1 MQIPFFQTHP
11 FIQVITLNDLS
22 SNARSNPPKSM
33 SQLRTFRVFISS
45 TLADL
50 KQERDALH
58 GVVWPEPS
66 RLCEKAGFRFQA
78 IDLRWGISGEAGL
91 DQQTSRMC
99 RQELKRC
106 QDISPRPYFIIL
118 LGNRY
123 GWRPLPEAIETTEFE
138 AIEKVAIETGA
149 VGHQLLRQWYLP
161 DENSIVRMGTEE
173 TSFAYYLRPHSR
185 ETSEA
190 DHEWWTT
197 QVEAR
202 MSNLFRECVNALLPD
217 DDVR

>member
-1 MQIPFFQTHP
+1 
-11 FIQVITLNDLS
+11 
-22 SNARSNPPKSM
+22 M
-33 SQLRTFRVFISS
+33 SGRVFRIFVSS
-45 TLADL
+45 TFADL
-50 KQERDALH
+50 KQERDALQEC
-58 GVVWPEPS
+58 VWPALS
-66 RLCEKAGFRFQA
+66 DICQKAGFSFQA

-91 DQQTSRMC
+91 DQRTSPMC
-99 RQELKRC
+99 LRELKRC
-106 QDISPRPYFIIL
+106 QDMSPRPNFVIL

-123 GWRPLPEAIETTEFE
+123 GWRPLPEEIEATEFE
-138 AIEKVAIETGA
+138 AIEKVAIESGVA
-149 VGHQLLRQWYLP
+149 GHQLLRQWYLP

-217 DDVR
+217 ADVR